1 MKGEKAKIK
10 QGKKKVVK
18 LMKNRYNKD
27 EKKKNREKNIKK
39 DKEIRQR
46 GVWNSWPGLKQREVI

>member
-27 EKKKNREKNIKK
+27 EKKKNRERKIK
-39 DKEIRQR
+39 
-46 GVWNSWPGLKQREVI
+46 